1 MEFVDI
7 LLTPVIFLPDGYV
20 NVCSIESDILVTGMV
35 LPGGDE
41 APVELFTQWNLF
53 SI

>member
-7 LLTPVIFLPDGYV
+7 LLTPVIFLPDGDV
-20 NVCSIESDILVTGMV
+20 NGIESDILVTGMV
-35 LPGGDE
+35 LPGGDA
-41 APVELFTQWNLF
+41 APVELFTQLNLF

>member
-7 LLTPVIFLPDGYV
+7 LLTPVIFLPDCDV
-20 NVCSIESDILVTGMV
+20 NGIESDILVTGMV
-35 LPGGDE
+35 LPSGDE
-41 APVELFTQWNLF
+41 ICTQWNLF